1 MSMMRDL
8 VEELEAKRSDAK
20 LMGGSDKV
28 ERQHS
33 RGKMD
38 VRQRIEALFDPGTF
52 LELGIHA
59 VDHKIDRTPA
69 SHRAP
74 GDGVVTGTGE
84 IDGRMVAVAAYDFTV
99 LGGSI
104 GEVAEIKV
112 TRLRDM
118 ALKSRIPIVWLIDSA
133 GARIHKDSG
142 FKEQASM
149 FAGTGYLF
157 REQVHMSGVVPQVCA
172 MVGPGAAGTAYIP
185 GLADF
190 VPMVKGTSS
199 MALGGP
205 PLVKAAVGED
215 IDEESLGGSKIHT
228 RISGV
233 ADLEVKTDNDCLQ
246 AVRDYL
252 SFFPANHSC
261 PPPNKD
267 YVSPGS
273 DRIEPLSEGE
283 LLGDEILDVLPEES
297 RRPYD
302 MRVLARMIVDDGL
315 IFEMKPKWAMNL
327 ITGFARIGGMPV
339 GIVANNP
346 KYLGGVLD
354 VNSADKAARFV
365 NLCDSFN
372 IPLVFLQDVPG
383 FVIGSSVEQAGI
395 IRHGAKMLHAV
406 ATATVPKF
414 TVLVRKAYGAG
425 YYVMNGRA
433 YEPDMIVA
441 WPSAE
446 ISVMGPEGMV
456 SIFARKMLAA
466 MPDEETKTQAKKQ
479 MADVIREGINPYL
492 AAGWALIDDIIDPRE
507 TRQQLLHA
515 LLRTKNKT
523 VERPAR
529 KRPVLPV

>member
-8 VEELEAKRSDAK
+8 VKELEAKRADAR
-20 LMGGSDKV
+20 LMGGEEKV

-33 RGKMD
+33 RGKLD
-38 VRQRIEALFDPGTF
+38 VRQRIEELFDPGTF

-59 VDHKIDRTPA
+59 MDHKIDRTPA

-74 GDGVVTGTGE
+74 GDGVITGTGA
-84 IDGRMVAVAAYDFTV
+84 IDGRMVAVVAYDFTV

-104 GEVAEIKV
+104 GEVAEIKA
-112 TRLRDM
+112 TRLRDL

-215 IDEESLGGSKIHT
+215 IDAESLGGSKVHT

-233 ADLEVKTDNDCLQ
+233 ADLEVKTDQDCLQ

-252 SFFPANHSC
+252 SFFPANHSE

-267 YVSPGS
+267 YSSPGCEGL
-273 DRIEPLSEGE
+273 EPLSPSE
-283 LLGDEILDVLPEES
+283 LLPDAVLDVLPEES
-297 RRPYD
+297 RKPYD
-302 MRVLARMIVDDGL
+302 MRPLVKMIVDDGEL
-315 IFEMKPKWAMNL
+315 FEMKPKWAMNL
-327 ITGFARIGGMPV
+327 ITGFARIGGMPIGV
-339 GIVANNP
+339 VANNP

-365 NLCDSFN
+365 NICDSFN

-383 FVIGSSVEQAGI
+383 FVIGSRVEHAGI

-406 ATATVPKF
+406 ATASVPKL
-414 TVLVRKAYGAG
+414 TVLIRKAYGAG

-433 YEPDMIVA
+433 YEPDLIVA

-466 MPDEETKTQAKKQ
+466 MPDDDTRNQAKKQ

-515 LLRTKNKT
+515 LLRSRNKT

-529 KRPVLPV
+529 KRPVMPV